1 MFVGNK
7 LPQYEQHFETR
18 VAVRNKLSVL
28 SSDQSPPFYDLL
40 QFNNFR
46 FLISVFGE
54 WNFGRSY
61 QVLVKSP
68 KNMDQNK
75 TTHKRKCC
83 IRIFGWPEIVIISF
97 NYTVCFSGGHREL
110 VS

>member
-18 VAVRNKLSVL
+18 VVVRNKLCVL

-68 KNMDQNK
+68 K
-75 TTHKRKCC
+75 TW
-83 IRIFGWPEIVIISF
+83 IRIKQHTRGSAALE
-97 NYTVCFSGGHREL
+97 YLAGLR
-110 VS
+110 